1 MTETVATEKHVFQA
15 EVSRLLDIV
24 AHSLYSDRRVFLR
37 ELISNA
43 ADACDRLRY
52 EALQK
57 PELTATDP
65 DLKIAL
71 GVDEAKRLL
80 TVSDNGIGMSH
91 EELVSNLGTIARS
104 GTAAF
109 VKGLTGDGAKDFA
122 LIGQF
127 GVGFYASFMV
137 ADRVE
142 VVSRRAGS
150 DEAWRWTSDG
160 RGEFAVEPA
169 TRAGRGTDIT
179 LHLKEDATEF
189 AKTDS
194 LRAIVR
200 DYADHIA
207 VPVVLAGAKDG
218 ETLNQASALWTRNRN
233 EINEQQYAE
242 FYRHLS
248 HRFDAPWATAHWRAE
263 GRIEYTGL
271 LFIPGEA
278 PFDLYNPDHR
288 HAVKLY
294 VRRVFITDKAEEL
307 LPRWLR
313 FVTGVV
319 DSADLPLNVSRE
331 MLQNNPIVRLM
342 RQGLVSKLLSEL
354 EKRAKDE
361 DAREDGYEK
370 FWTNFG
376 PVLKE
381 GIAQDGEH
389 RDRLLGLS
397 RFRTTANDGWTSLG
411 AYVERMKEG
420 QEAIYYVTGEDP
432 AAMRR
437 LPQLEGHL
445 KRGVEVLLLADPVDE
460 FWLGHV
466 REFQGKPLRS
476 VTRGNDD
483 LTKIKAPDA
492 PAEETP
498 PAGEFDAL
506 IALLKLTLDKDVKD
520 VRLSQRLEDSA
531 VCLVADERDI
541 DIHLERLLR
550 QHKQLSAGAMRILEI
565 NPRHALIRA
574 LAQTAKSEG
583 GGDRVAEA
591 ARLLVDQARLAAGD
605 PLPDPAAFARRL
617 EATMTRSLG

>member
-1 MTETVATEKHVFQA
+1 MTENAATEKHVFQA

-37 ELISNA
+37 ELVSNA

-57 PELTATDP
+57 PELTASDP
-65 DLKIAL
+65 DLKITL
-71 GVDEAKRLL
+71 SVDGAARRL
-80 TVSDNGIGMSH
+80 TVSDNGIGMSR

-160 RGEFAVEPA
+160 RGEFAVEAA
-169 TRAGRGTDIT
+169 TRDSRGTEIT
-179 LHLKEDATEF
+179 LHLKEDAAEF
-189 AKTDS
+189 AKADS

-207 VPVVLAGAKDG
+207 VPVVLAGAKAG
-218 ETLNQASALWTRNRN
+218 ETLNQASALWTRSRS
-233 EINEQQYAE
+233 EITEPQYAE

-248 HRFDAPWATAHWRAE
+248 HRFDAPWTTAHWRAE

-271 LFIPGEA
+271 LFIPSEA
-278 PFDLYNPDHR
+278 PYDLYNPDHR

-313 FVTGVV
+313 FVVGVV

-342 RQGLVSKLLSEL
+342 RQGLVNKLISEL
-354 EKRAKDE
+354 ERRAKDE
-361 DAREDGYEK
+361 DAREGGYES
-370 FWTNFG
+370 FWTSFG

-397 RFRTTANDGWTSLG
+397 RFRTTANDGWTSLA
-411 AYVERMKEG
+411 AYVGRMKEG

-445 KRGVEVLLLADPVDE
+445 KRDVEVLLLADPVDE

-466 REFQGKPLRS
+466 REFQDKPLRS

-492 PAEETP
+492 PAEEAP

-506 IALLKLTLDKDVKD
+506 IVLLKLTLDKDVKD

-550 QHKQLSAGAMRILEI
+550 QHQQLAEGVMRILEI

-574 LAQTAKSEG
+574 LAAAAKREG
-583 GGDRVAEA
+583 GGDAVAEA

-605 PLPDPAAFARRL
+605 AIPDPAAFARRL
-617 EATMTRSLG
+617 EATLTRSLG

>member
-1 MTETVATEKHVFQA
+1 MTETKAGERHVFQA

-37 ELISNA
+37 ELVSNA

-57 PELTATDP
+57 PELTADDSELRITLAP
-65 DLKIAL
+65 DKD
-71 GVDEAKRLL
+71 GRRL
-80 TVSDNGIGMSH
+80 TISDNGIGMSRD
-91 EELVSNLGTIARS
+91 ELVSHLGTIARS

-109 VKGLTGDGAKDFA
+109 VKGLTGDSAKDFA

-142 VVSRRAGS
+142 VVSRRAGGE
-150 DEAWRWTSDG
+150 EAWRWTSDG

-169 TRAGRGTDIT
+169 SRDRRGTDVI
-179 LHLKEDATEF
+179 LHLKEDAAEF
-189 AKTDS
+189 AQDDS

-207 VPVVLAGAKDG
+207 VPVMLAGAKP
-218 ETLNQASALWTRNRN
+218 ETLNQASALWTRARS
-233 EINEQQYAE
+233 EITEQQYAE

-248 HRFDAPWATAHWRAE
+248 HRFDEPWATIHWRAE

-271 LFIPGEA
+271 LFVPGEA
-278 PFDLYNPDHR
+278 PFDLYHPDRKHG
-288 HAVKLY
+288 VKLY

-313 FVTGVV
+313 FVSGVV

-331 MLQNNPIVRLM
+331 MLQNNPVVRLM
-342 RQGLVSKLLSEL
+342 RQGLVGKLLAEL
-354 EKRAKDE
+354 EKRAKD
-361 DAREDGYEK
+361 DGYAG
-370 FWTNFG
+370 FWSKFG
-376 PVLKE
+376 PVVKE
-381 GIAQDGEH
+381 GIVQDAEH
-389 RDRLLGLS
+389 RDRLLALC
-397 RFRTTANDGWTSLG
+397 RFASTGGDAPTSL
-411 AYVERMKEG
+411 ADYVGRMKEG

-437 LPQLEGHL
+437 LPQLEGYV
-445 KRGVEVLLLADPVDE
+445 KRGVEVLLLADAVDD
-460 FWLGHV
+460 FWLTHV

-476 VTRGNDD
+476 VTRGSDD
-483 LTKIKAPDA
+483 LAKIKGVDEKPDEA
-492 PAEETP
+492 P

-506 IALLKLTLDKDVKD
+506 IALLKLGLENDVKD

-531 VCLVADERDI
+531 VCLVADERDL

-550 QHKQLSAGAMRILEI
+550 QHKQLDAGAKRILEI
-565 NPRHALIRA
+565 NPRHPVIRA
-574 LAQTAKSEG
+574 LAAAAGKEG
-583 GGDRVAEA
+583 GGDKVTEAGRV
-591 ARLLVDQARLAAGD
+591 LVDQARLAAGD
-605 PLPDPAAFARRL
+605 PIPDPAAFARRL
-617 EATMTRSLG
+617 ETVLLRGLG